1 LKKEDQLQ
9 GEVNERKRFIGSKE
23 EEDSSATDEAKEEGS
38 STANEVEERRFVG

>member
-23 EEDSSATDEAKEEGS
+23 EDDSSATDEAKE
-38 STANEVEERRFVG
+38 RRFINCK